1 MLSGEF
7 FGLWA
12 KKCSHKTYLLKI
24 QESGFWLSLPSGN
37 IIFTDG
43 SIMLSR
49 FAFVNWETLEDQE
62 RLHA

>member
-24 QESGFWLSLPSGN
+24 QESGFWLSSPGSN
-37 IIFTDG
+37 VIFTDG

-49 FAFVNWETLEDQE
+49 FAFVNRETLP
-62 RLHA
+62 AS

>member
-1 MLSGEF
+1 MLAGEF
-7 FGLWA
+7 FCLWA
-12 KKCSHKTYLLKI
+12 KKSSHKTYLLKI
-24 QESGFWLSLPSGN
+24 QESGFWLSLPGGN

-49 FAFVNWETLEDQE
+49 FAFVNRETLEDQD

>member
-1 MLSGEF
+1 MLSEEF

-12 KKCSHKTYLLKI
+12 KKCSHKTHLLKI
-24 QESGFWLSLPSGN
+24 QESGFWLSLPGGN

-49 FAFVNWETLEDQE
+49 FAFVNWETLEDQD